1 MDFDATEQVN
11 ELARMPAAPQPIVPA
26 SKWNGWSAPLRG
38 LSAAVAEV
46 GAFAADAA
54 KGYGQVQAASGA
66 RAGGMFAAQ
75 TEAERREQ
83 EEQSQRIEQQGVDT
97 DSDIGHSLRNVSRD
111 YRPDPATAGLAESLT
126 FDLFRFAGKAVGYAA
141 TTGPAAP
148 LLLGGDEAMTVSADL
163 QEQGVDPITA
173 ARAGLVAGGTAAAG
187 IVLPVAAPGS
197 VLKTAGLW
205 AVGGPGAFVAQQVA
219 TRELL
224 ADADYGALAQQY
236 DPLDPVG
243 LAVASLVPAAFA
255 VHALRGARARPALTP
270 EQVDAAMTHDL
281 TLQQD
286 VRETA
291 TPEQIAK
298 DFTPE
303 DLERIQPREVPAQAS
318 DAGIPTRAGQGEED
332 AVLRAA
338 LARADEIEAAS
349 PDMVVQR
356 TEDGQE
362 ITASQALE
370 RIRRE
375 AQEGTDTELGAQDA
389 SLLDVAAQCAL
400 SIGSPG

>member
-11 ELARMPAAPQPIVPA
+11 ELARMPAPRQPIVPA
-26 SKWNGWSAPLRG
+26 AKWNGWSAPLRG

-54 KGYGQVQAASGA
+54 QGYGQVQAASGA

-75 TEAERREQ
+75 TEAEQREQ
-83 EEQSQRIEQQGVDT
+83 EEQAERMHSQGVDT
-97 DSDIGHSLRNVSRD
+97 DSEIGRSLRNVSRD
-111 YRPDPATAGLAESLT
+111 YRPDPATAGLAERLT

-141 TTGPAAP
+141 ATGPAAP
-148 LLLGGDEAMTVSADL
+148 LLLGGDEAMQVSADL
-163 QEQGVDPITA
+163 QEQGVDRITA
-173 ARAGLVAGGTAAAG
+173 AEAGLVAGAGAAAG

-197 VLKTAGLW
+197 VAKTLGLW
-205 AVGGPGAFVAQQVA
+205 AVGGPGAFIAQQAA
-219 TRELL
+219 TREIL

-243 LAVASLVPAAFA
+243 LAVASLVPGAFA
-255 VHALRGARARPALTP
+255 AYALRGARARPALTP

-291 TPEQIAK
+291 TPEQMAK

-303 DLERIQPREVPAQAS
+303 DLERIQPRETPSTDAALPAA
-318 DAGIPTRAGQGEED
+318 RAAEGEED
-332 AVLRAA
+332 AVLRDA
-338 LARADEIEAAS
+338 LARADEIEATT